1 MSGYFDTLNR
11 RLRDV
16 SVIQVQEPAPLP
28 PAPARA
34 LRPRPLPS
42 GYSVMREKLLSLADG
57 RPLKAILF
65 AGCTGGEGCTQVVR
79 EFGELLAS
87 SGLNVLCIDAGNSG
101 SARAT
106 APSGEAGDPLM
117 LPEPPAPTPLGTG
130 FLTLV
135 ASPTAISDKERFL
148 HAPEFAAWLDR
159 QRETYD
165 YVLLDAPPL
174 LRFADG
180 TLMGRLSDGVVI
192 VVQADATDK
201 DALTRARDQLQRAE
215 VTILGVVLNRT
226 RDPIPPLLRP
236 YLAFLR
242 D

>member
-28 PAPARA
+28 PVPARA
-34 LRPRPLPS
+34 IRPRPLPS
-42 GYSVMREKLLSLADG
+42 GYSVMREKLLSLGDG
-57 RPLKAILF
+57 RPLKTILF
-65 AGCTGGEGCTQVVR
+65 AGCSGGEGCTQVVR

-87 SGLNVLCIDAGNSG
+87 SGLNVLCIDAGNAG
-101 SARAT
+101 PTRA
-106 APSGEAGDPLM
+106 GGQEVGDPLA
-117 LPEPPAPTPLGTG
+117 LAEPPASTPLGTG

-135 ASPTAISDKERFL
+135 ASPAAISDKERFL

-215 VTILGVVLNRT
+215 VTILGVVLNRA

>member
-1 MSGYFDTLNR
+1 VSGYFDTLNR
-11 RLRDV
+11 RMRDV
-16 SVIQVQEPAPLP
+16 SVISVQEPAPLP
-28 PAPARA
+28 PVPARA

-42 GYSVMREKLLSLADG
+42 GYGVMREKLLALADG
-57 RPLKAILF
+57 RPLKTILF
-65 AGCTGGEGCTQVVR
+65 AGCSGGEGCTQVVR

-87 SGLNVLCIDAGNSG
+87 SGLNVLCIDAGNPGPRS
-101 SARAT
+101 T
-106 APSGEAGDPLM
+106 AQGTEAGGALS
-117 LPEPPAPTPLGTG
+117 LAEPPAPTPLGTG
-130 FLTLV
+130 FLTVV
-135 ASPTAISDKERFL
+135 ASPAAMSDKERFL

-159 QRETYD
+159 QREAYD

-201 DALTRARDQLQRAE
+201 DALARARDQLQRAE
-215 VTILGVVLNRT
+215 VAILGVVLNRA

>member
-1 MSGYFDTLNR
+1 
-11 RLRDV
+11 
-16 SVIQVQEPAPLP
+16 
-28 PAPARA
+28 
-34 LRPRPLPS
+34 
-42 GYSVMREKLLSLADG
+42 MREKLLALADE
-57 RPLKAILF
+57 RPLKTILF
-65 AGCTGGEGCTQVVR
+65 AGCNGGEGSTQVVR

-87 SGLNVLCIDAGNSG
+87 SGLNVLCIDAGNPGAGRSG
-101 SARAT
+101 AQGA
-106 APSGEAGDPLM
+106 EVGDPLT
-117 LPEPPAPTPLGTG
+117 LAEPPAPTPLGTG
-130 FLTLV
+130 FLTV
-135 ASPTAISDKERFL
+135 VVSPAAMSDKERVL

-159 QRETYD
+159 QREAYD
-165 YVLLDAPPL
+165 YVLLDAPPF

-215 VTILGVVLNRT
+215 VTILGVVLNRV

-236 YLAFLR
+236 YLTFLR